1 MKYIYILSA
10 LSLTLF
16 SFGCTGICSS
26 DCARIEIKKESMNCK
41 PTLFSSLNETITT
54 PDGLALAPDQ
64 KSVWLSVP
72 NYSSFATNGAKLVQ
86 LDKDGNIISEFKDLT
101 LSPATNEVHPMG
113 LEFAED
119 GNLYIADNQLFSGK
133 PTESRLLRVIF
144 KDGKPE
150 KSEVIVEG
158 LGLANAIRVRDGK
171 IYVTDTVM
179 PSENENLSGIY
190 VFDIS
195 EFNGTPI
202 KITKNDSHLLT
213 TFTCTSETGVDGMCF
228 DKDGNLY
235 TGTFGDGKFF
245 KVSFNKDG
253 SFKSQEVIIDSP
265 AFECCD
271 GICYD
276 EKTNSIYITNSQ
288 MNSVW
293 VLDLTNNTFQR
304 LWQNPDDKGETGLLD
319 QPCEPLIWGNDLLV
333 VNFDFTFPAMLNKEN
348 DSVHTVSK
356 FKIRDCDKSCK

>member
-1 MKYIYILSA
+1 MKYINIISA

-16 SFGCTGICSS
+16 SAACTGICTPDSTK
-26 DCARIEIKKESMNCK
+26 IEIKKESLNVK
-41 PTLFSSLNETITT
+41 PELFSSLNETITT
-54 PDGLALAPDQ
+54 PDGLALALDKQ
-64 KSVWLSVP
+64 SVWLSVP
-72 NYSSFATNGAKLVQ
+72 NYSSFDKNGAKIVQ
-86 LDKDGNIISEFKDLT
+86 LNKSGEIISEFKDLP
-101 LSPATNEVHPMG
+101 LNPVTNLVHPMG

-150 KSEVIVEG
+150 KTEVLVEG
-158 LGLANAIRVRDGK
+158 LGLANAIRVHNGK
-171 IYVTDTVM
+171 VYVTDTVI

-195 EFNGTPI
+195 KFNNTPI
-202 KITKNDSHLLT
+202 KIIENDSHLLT

-228 DKDGNLY
+228 DKEGNLY

-245 KVSFNKDG
+245 KVKFNEDG
-253 SFKSQEVIIDSP
+253 SVKSQEVFLDSP

-276 EKTNSIYITNSQ
+276 EKTNCIYLTNSQ

-293 VLDLTNNTFQR
+293 VLDLGKNTFQR
-304 LWQNPDDKGETGLLD
+304 LWQNADNKGETGLLD

-333 VNFDFTFPAMLNKEN
+333 VNFDYTFPAMLNKEN
-348 DSVHTVSK
+348 DDVHTISK
-356 FKIRDCDKSCK
+356 FKIRDCDKDCK